1 MAVRPLRAP
10 RPRRRPRPA
19 LWREL
24 ALLAVLY
31 LLYSLSRS
39 LVGSDPTTAMANGA
53 LVLAAERAV
62 GLDVEAAVAQWLA
75 ASTVLSVVFAYA
87 YAALHYT
94 VTPAVLV
101 WLWRRHPHDYSAAR
115 TVLLAASAVA
125 LVCYWLVPVAPPRL
139 LSPDFPDVLALTS
152 SLGWWGAEASAP
164 RGLGGLTNQY
174 AALPS
179 MHVGWAVW
187 CGLVVARLTHSRRV
201 RAVALAYPV
210 LVTVVVVATAN
221 HYLVDAVAGAAVVVG
236 AALVL
241 PRAGASTARTAEP
254 APVRSE
260 QTALAA

>member
-1 MAVRPLRAP
+1 MAARPLRAP
-10 RPRRRPRPA
+10 RRPRPA

-24 ALLAVLY
+24 LLLTVLY
-31 LLYSLSRS
+31 ALYSVSRT

-62 GLDVEAAVAQWLA
+62 GLDVEAAVVEWLA
-75 ASTVLSVVFAYA
+75 ASTALSVVAAYA

-94 VTPAVLV
+94 VTPGVLV
-101 WLWRRHPHDYSAAR
+101 WLWRRHPADYASAR
-115 TVLLAASAVA
+115 TVLLAASGVA
-125 LVCYWLVPVAPPRL
+125 LVCYWLLPVAPPRL

-152 SLGWWGAEASAP
+152 SFGWWGAEASAP

-187 CGLVVARLTHSRRV
+187 CGLVVARLTPSRRV
-201 RAVALAYPV
+201 RVLALAYPV

-221 HYLVDAVAGAAVVVG
+221 HYLVDAVAGAAVVLG
-236 AALVL
+236 AALVV
-241 PRAGASTARTAEP
+241 PRPAGSTACAPLTP
-254 APVRSE
+254 AVRSDR
-260 QTALAA
+260 TALAA

>member
-1 MAVRPLRAP
+1 MEPSAAT
-10 RPRRRPRPA
+10 RRRPRPA

-24 ALLAVLY
+24 VLLAGLY
-31 LLYSLSRS
+31 LAYSLSRA
-39 LVGSDPTTAMANGA
+39 LVGSDPTQAMANGTV
-53 LVLAAERAV
+53 LLAAENAV

-75 ASTVLSVVFAYA
+75 ASTALSVVAAYA

-101 WLWRRHPHDYSAAR
+101 WLWRRRPADYAGAR
-115 TVLLAASAVA
+115 TVLLLASAVA
-125 LVCYWLVPVAPPRL
+125 LVFYWLVPVAPPRL

-152 SLGWWGAEASAP
+152 SFGWWGAEASAP

-187 CGLVVARLTHSRRV
+187 CGLVVARLTRSRVV

-210 LVTVVVVATAN
+210 VVTVVVVATSN

-236 AALVL
+236 AGVV
-241 PRAGASTARTAEP
+241 
-254 APVRSE
+254 VRSSRS
-260 QTALAA
+260 AAAPARAPDRSVLAA